1 MSNQLKNKLATMQ
14 SGNSGAGMTTVKLI
28 YLLFIS
34 TLSGIFSLSIN
45 AAEPANTTFKVDSG
59 YYDGS
64 FGRGAYWVTKGLYSS
79 IFSVGVK
86 DVIDTDAPNSN
97 TNKLPDLNHEGAD
110 KPVKYFIY
118 SHYHLGHTSDS
129 SQIGHDVIQAEHAL
143 ITQKLQLSR
152 KVRE

>member
-1 MSNQLKNKLATMQ
+1 MNNLLQKIVVLTTSI
-14 SGNSGAGMTTVKLI
+14 NSGIGLSTAKLI
-28 YLLFIS
+28 CLLFIS
-34 TLSGIFSLSIN
+34 TLTGIFSLSIN

-64 FGRGAYWVTKGLYSS
+64 YGRGAYWVTKGLYSS

-97 TNKLPDLNHEGAD
+97 TNKLADLNHEGAD

-118 SHYHLGHTSDS
+118 SYYHLGHTSDS
-129 SQIGHDVIQAEHAL
+129 FQIGHDVIRAEHAL
-143 ITQKLQLSR
+143 ITQNLQLSR
-152 KVRE
+152 KVRR